1 VPALRAIRYVNNQ
14 LKEPP
19 VMDLAIAGGTVMGA
33 NSFNNSLLD
42 IITERL
48 RSGWRSFT
56 RSVRHQ

>member
-1 VPALRAIRYVNNQ
+1 
-14 LKEPP
+14 
-19 VMDLAIAGGTVMGA
+19 MDLAIAGGTVMGA